1 MTEIR
6 NRVIKSICKVAST
19 KIINILAE
27 ENIDTIEDVA
37 ELTVED
43 LKEMGIAAIQA
54 KKIVKMCEQF
64 KLKIALDN
72 RDNAVGFVRVP
83 RAYKLSDVREQIIRD
98 ELPVPSQFVFTED
111 GTKVTHKQEEKW
123 DVETYLLPENNG
135 ICVIRTVKE
144 QTDIE
149 EGRYSSDSTETEEET
164 RAMLKDRQPC
174 CNELS
179 KTWGEENLTK
189 TVDIIGDDLSERV
202 TSLRSWAA
210 VATAAPP
217 PPAATEY
224 TTAITSQ
231 TQVYIGNLVATI
243 NNKKTRFSDDELKL
257 DYVYQFGQVK
267 DYNRPVDHYAFVAFA
282 YHESAEACIEEL
294 NNRVIG
300 SFKLVCRYAAQHRSH
315 PNDDQVHRPAPGKV
329 LLTDLPDGVRPK
341 DVLRCFRAIPVANVV
356 IRSSQRLCLLMFESD
371 ENAEKAARRDIRIR
385 NTTVNAR
392 LLNLTAVRANSQK
405 SIEVRL
411 REIIDPFLNGSTG
424 LATVQLLLRETVQ
437 NSTDLHILCAL
448 IMKES
453 IYQPD
458 KSLSLCKTVTNI
470 KFVSLPSPDI
480 TKMLQK
486 AFIEETEGMLGN
498 LAKQFAVYEHT
509 RTRHTQIRTFL
520 SYLVSLQQM
529 DVVQSSQILECAER
543 LLESAPFGTA
553 LYGRSITEALLPSA
567 QKLKRDA
574 PNRYEKLISQLLS

>member
-1 MTEIR
+1 MTDIR
-6 NRVIKSICKVAST
+6 DRVIGSICKGAST
-19 KIINILAE
+19 KIIKIFVE

-37 ELTVED
+37 ELTVDD
-43 LKEMGIAAIQA
+43 LKDMGIAAIQA
-54 KKIVKMCEQF
+54 KKIVKMCEQV

-83 RAYKLSDVREQIIRD
+83 RAYKLSDVREQINRD
-98 ELPVPSQFVFTED
+98 ELPVPSRFAFTED
-111 GTKVTHKQEEKW
+111 GTTVTRRQEENW
-123 DVETYLLPENNG
+123 DVETYLSPENNG

-149 EGRYSSDSTETEEET
+149 EGRYSTETEEET

-174 CNELS
+174 CNELT

-217 PPAATEY
+217 PPAAADY
-224 TTAITSQ
+224 TVEIAGQ
-231 TQVYIGNLVATI
+231 TQVYIGNLVTTI

-282 YHESAEACIEEL
+282 YHESAEACVEEL

-315 PNDDQVHRPAPGKV
+315 PNDDRIHRPAPGKV
-329 LLTDLPDGVRPK
+329 LLTDLPDGARPK

-371 ENAEKAARRDIRIR
+371 QNAEKAARRDIRIR
-385 NTTVNAR
+385 DTTVNAR
-392 LLNLTAVRANSQK
+392 LLNSAATRTNSFDCLNKQK
-405 SIEVRL
+405 VKI
-411 REIIDPFLNGSTG
+411 STRR
-424 LATVQLLLRETVQ
+424 QL
-437 NSTDLHILCAL
+437 
-448 IMKES
+448 
-453 IYQPD
+453 
-458 KSLSLCKTVTNI
+458 
-470 KFVSLPSPDI
+470 FVS
-480 TKMLQK
+480 
-486 AFIEETEGMLGN
+486 
-498 LAKQFAVYEHT
+498 
-509 RTRHTQIRTFL
+509 
-520 SYLVSLQQM
+520 
-529 DVVQSSQILECAER
+529 
-543 LLESAPFGTA
+543 
-553 LYGRSITEALLPSA
+553 
-567 QKLKRDA
+567 
-574 PNRYEKLISQLLS
+574 